1 MFPDS
6 LTALIID
13 DAMTVRQSLRTIL
26 GQLGIT
32 RVDTASS
39 IGEARRRIGNGCADI
54 ILCDY
59 HYGSGTTG
67 QEFLEE
73 LRQNGG
79 LPLSTVF
86 FMITAEASYEKVV
99 SVAEIAPDDYLL
111 KPFTS
116 GQLGERLLRAWRK
129 KKFLNP
135 IYREIEANRLEQAV
149 YVAQARLDEGG
160 PFRTD
165 VARLLAGILV
175 EMGRSHEAM
184 AIYEKLLQDK
194 VIPWAKLGLAKV
206 YSATGRQAEAEK
218 IMQTIVEANDM
229 YVDAYDQ
236 LAAHYIQEG
245 REKEAMEVMEK
256 ALKVTPHN
264 LDRLQKAGQMAYRL
278 GDNEKARQFLEKA
291 VAHGGNSS
299 LLDIRSV
306 MYLAIAS
313 YAEGKHR
320 EGDKML
326 HLMQGLVERQSGY
339 DKQVLHDLTKAAKCW
354 ATQKPDEAILT
365 LSHIA
370 EAVHDK
376 RIDFEL
382 ATDFISVCARM
393 TAGEG
398 VVKDWI
404 SRFAKRFATSRVA
417 VEKLEFAA
425 THSKELHDI
434 IHFINQEINQIA
446 NQGMT
451 LVVANRVREA
461 ADHLVENALATHNN
475 RLLLAAANAS
485 IRYAK
490 ELAEDAISYW
500 HKASQASSLLQA
512 QNYDSATLEA
522 LQQELQIL
530 QHRIKAAKV

>member
-13 DAMTVRQSLRTIL
+13 DAMTVRQSVRTIL

-54 ILCDY
+54 ILCDF
-59 HYGSGTTG
+59 HFGAGTTG

-73 LRQNGG
+73 LRHNGA

-135 IYREIEANRLEQAV
+135 IFREIEANRLEQAV
-149 YVAQARLDEGG
+149 YVAQARLEEGG
-160 PFRTD
+160 PFRSD

-175 EMGRSHEAM
+175 ELGRNSEAM
-184 AIYEKLLQDK
+184 QIYEKLLQDK

-206 YSATGRQAEAEK
+206 YSSTGRQAEAEK
-218 IMQTIVEANDM
+218 IMQTIVEANDI

-245 REKEAMEVMEK
+245 REAEAMQVMEK

-291 VAHGGNSS
+291 VAHGGNST

-339 DKQVLHDLTKAAKCW
+339 DKQVLYDLTRAARCW

-382 ATDFISVCARM
+382 ANDFISVCARM

-398 VVKDWI
+398 VVMDWI

-434 IHFINQEINQIA
+434 IHFVNQEINQIA
-446 NQGMT
+446 NHGMT

-461 ADHLVENALATHNN
+461 ADHLVENALASHNN

-490 ELAEDAISYW
+490 ELTDDAISYW
-500 HKASQASSLLQA
+500 HKASKATDLLQA

-530 QHRIKAAKV
+530 QHRIKSRAA

>member
-1 MFPDS
+1 
-6 LTALIID
+6 
-13 DAMTVRQSLRTIL
+13 
-26 GQLGIT
+26 
-32 RVDTASS
+32 
-39 IGEARRRIGNGCADI
+39 
-54 ILCDY
+54 
-59 HYGSGTTG
+59 
-67 QEFLEE
+67 
-73 LRQNGG
+73 
-79 LPLSTVF
+79 
-86 FMITAEASYEKVV
+86 
-99 SVAEIAPDDYLL
+99 
-111 KPFTS
+111 
-116 GQLGERLLRAWRK
+116 
-129 KKFLNP
+129 
-135 IYREIEANRLEQAV
+135 
-149 YVAQARLDEGG
+149 
-160 PFRTD
+160 
-165 VARLLAGILV
+165 
-175 EMGRSHEAM
+175 EAM
-184 AIYEKLLQDK
+184 Q
-194 VIPWAKLGLAKV
+194 
-206 YSATGRQAEAEK
+206 
-218 IMQTIVEANDM
+218 
-229 YVDAYDQ
+229 
-236 LAAHYIQEG
+236 
-245 REKEAMEVMEK
+245 VMEK

-291 VAHGGNSS
+291 VAHGGNST

-339 DKQVLHDLTKAAKCW
+339 DKQVLYDLTRAARCW

-398 VVKDWI
+398 VVMDWI

-434 IHFINQEINQIA
+434 IHFVNQEINQIA
-446 NQGMT
+446 NHGMT

-461 ADHLVENALATHNN
+461 ADHLVENALASHNN

-490 ELAEDAISYW
+490 ELTDDAISYW
-500 HKASQASSLLQA
+500 HKASKATDLLQA

-530 QHRIKAAKV
+530 QHRIKSRAA